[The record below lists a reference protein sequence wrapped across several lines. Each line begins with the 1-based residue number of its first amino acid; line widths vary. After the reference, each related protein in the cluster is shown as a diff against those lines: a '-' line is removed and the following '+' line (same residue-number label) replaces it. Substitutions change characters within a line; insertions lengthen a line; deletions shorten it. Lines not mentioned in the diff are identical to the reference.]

1 MSEPEVEHNLQ
12 ETNNNEVEI
21 TDLGMPEDKLARGF
35 ARASQVLR
43 DRWKPLP
50 RGVRWGVPA
59 LLCLLGLLLVVL
71 PLVISARN
79 TQNSPS
85 PSKQN
90 AISGVLT
97 DTFGNGTAYVDT
109 IDGNI
114 LALRGTDGALL
125 WEHFV
130 STPVYRLVVTPQALY
145 YVLSG
150 QSYDLVQALNLRNG
164 KILWSQPLPPIGSLT
179 IEAIDDIVYIG
190 THDGSVYAL
199 RASDGKQ
206 LWYFVSGQN
215 LPLDLFFTATNGVA
229 VVLKSNREVYLL
241 RTSDGSTIYHYLLP
255 YDPSQQDIL
264 WKPQI
269 EAGIIYIY
277 SQDGMVQ
284 ARSARD
290 GSLLWQRP
298 KGSSQGIPFIDSGK
312 VYVMSASGSL
322 LALSGTNGSVLWTYK
337 ANNSGF
343 PILVQNGIA
352 YVYLFNSSLIALDT
366 TSGRLLWKKQFTS
379 PDLAPYFQ
387 PALVN
392 RILYIYMGSNVGTS
406 KLYALM
412 TTDGSEV
419 WSHPVPNASF
429 SQPRYSN
436 GVIYLEKDDH
446 TVEAWNASNGQSA
459 WIYASPT
466 ALIELQETGSV
477 LFARS
482 VIGALTA
489 IQIHDGKILWKYPDA
504 G

>member
-1 MSEPEVEHNLQ
+1 MSEPEVEHNPQ
-12 ETNNNEVEI
+12 APDDNKVEI
-21 TDLGMPEDKLARGF
+21 TDLGLPEGKLARGF
-35 ARASQVLR
+35 IRAAQAFQE
-43 DRWKPLP
+43 RWKPLP

-59 LLCLLGLLLVVL
+59 LLCLLGVLLVVL
-71 PLVISARN
+71 PIVIPARN
-79 TQNSPS
+79 TQNAPS
-85 PSKQN
+85 QSKQN
-90 AISGVLT
+90 AIPGVLT
-97 DTFGNGTAYVDT
+97 ATYGNGTAYVDT

-130 STPVYRLVVTPQALY
+130 STPVYRLVVTSQALY

-150 QSYDLVQALNLRNG
+150 QSYDLVQALSLRNG

-179 IEAIDDIVYIG
+179 IEAIDNIIYIG

-229 VVLKSNREVYLL
+229 VVLKSNNEVYLL
-241 RTSDGSTIYHYLLP
+241 RTGDGSTIYHYKLP
-255 YDPSQQDIL
+255 FEPAQQGGL
-264 WKPQI
+264 WQPRI
-269 EAGIIYIY
+269 DSGIVYIY
-277 SQDGMVQ
+277 SEDGMVQ
-284 ARSARD
+284 ARSTKD
-290 GSLLWQRP
+290 GALLWQRP
-298 KGSSQGIPFIDSGK
+298 KGSSQGIPFIDYGK
-312 VYVMSASGSL
+312 VYVISTNGSL

-337 ANNSGF
+337 TNNEGF
-343 PILVQNGIA
+343 PVLVQNGIA

-379 PDLAPYFQ
+379 PDLAPYFA

-392 RILYIYMGSNVGTS
+392 GILYIYMGSNVGTS

-412 TTDGSEV
+412 TTNGSEV

-446 TVEAWNASNGQSA
+446 TIEAWNALNGQPA
-459 WIYASPT
+459 WIYASPR

-482 VIGALTA
+482 VIGTLTA
-489 IQIHDGKILWKYPDA
+489 ISIHDGKILWTYPDV